1 MRRAATRGALAWLL
15 GACLLLGAAAGAP
28 LAAREEI
35 LRFHSAVEVQTDGAL
50 VVEETIT
57 VRAEGNEIR
66 RGIYRD
72 LPVRYPAGSGLVRQ
86 VGFTLLEVRRDG
98 RPEPHF
104 TERIGDHIRI
114 YAGERS
120 VFLRPGEYTYTFRYR
135 TTRQLGHFAEYDEVY
150 WNVTGNF
157 WSFPIAK
164 AVATVTL
171 PEGARI
177 VQHAA
182 YTGRFGEAGRDYAVT
197 GQTDNTI
204 TFETTRMLAPR
215 EGLTVAVAFP
225 KGIVAEPG
233 GFSRFLWGLWDNLA
247 VLILAVAAVGTG
259 TYFYTTWDRVGRDP
273 QKGLVI
279 PMFTPPAGLSPAAV
293 SYVHFQGF
301 AAAGGSALRAFIAA
315 LMSLAVKRLI
325 EIDDDSDTV
334 ELKRT
339 GEATAALPGGEAVIM
354 SSLLFGGSFAFTKA
368 NGETIKKV
376 QQVFRSAILREHE
389 GVFFR
394 NNYGYFIIGAIV
406 SIAAL
411 AAFLFLAR
419 PAEEEVVLLA
429 AMFALALGGA
439 FLISMGARRILG
451 WLPGGG
457 SVVFGILLSF
467 VGAFILL
474 IVLGLFLF
482 GDATPIPAAVPIIAI
497 GDLGLFLF
505 GDATPIIAAVPIIAI
520 ALVNVAFFHLLR
532 APTVVGR
539 KVMDEI
545 EGFRLYLSVAEAE
558 WMNMK
563 APEMSPDLFEAYLPY
578 AVGLGVEKPWSEAFQ
593 SHMARVMPESDAAS
607 SYRPSWY
614 RGNWSSDS
622 LGRATSGMVSSLS
635 SSMTAAMPSS
645 SGSGSGGGGSSG
657 GGGGGGGGGGW

>member
-1 MRRAATRGALAWLL
+1 M
-15 GACLLLGAAAGAP
+15 
-28 LAAREEI
+28 
-35 LRFHSAVEVQTDGAL
+35 
-50 VVEETIT
+50 
-57 VRAEGNEIR
+57 
-66 RGIYRD
+66 
-72 LPVRYPAGSGLVRQ
+72 
-86 VGFTLLEVRRDG
+86 
-98 RPEPHF
+98 
-104 TERIGDHIRI
+104 
-114 YAGERS
+114 
-120 VFLRPGEYTYTFRYR
+120 
-135 TTRQLGHFAEYDEVY
+135 FA
-150 WNVTGNF
+150 
-157 WSFPIAK
+157 
-164 AVATVTL
+164 
-171 PEGARI
+171 
-177 VQHAA
+177 
-182 YTGRFGEAGRDYAVT
+182 
-197 GQTDNTI
+197 
-204 TFETTRMLAPR
+204 
-215 EGLTVAVAFP
+215 
-225 KGIVAEPG
+225 
-233 GFSRFLWGLWDNLA
+233 
-247 VLILAVAAVGTG
+247 
-259 TYFYTTWDRVGRDP
+259 
-273 QKGLVI
+273 
-279 PMFTPPAGLSPAAV
+279 PPAGLSPAAV

-315 LMSLAVKRLI
+315 LMALAVKRLI
-325 EIDDDSDTV
+325 EIDDASDTV

-339 GEATAALPGGEAVIM
+339 GEPKDALPGGEGVIM

-376 QQVFRSAILREHE
+376 QQAFRSAILREHE

-406 SIAAL
+406 SVAAL
-411 AAFLFLAR
+411 AAFVFLAR

-429 AMFALALGGA
+429 AMFAGALGGA

-457 SVVFGILLSF
+457 SVVFGILLAF

-474 IVLGLFLF
+474 IVLSLFLL
-482 GDATPIPAAVPIIAI
+482 GGAIPIMAAVPI
-497 GDLGLFLF
+497 
-505 GDATPIIAAVPIIAI
+505 VAI

-578 AVGLGVEKPWSEAFQ
+578 AVALGVEKPWSDAFQ
-593 SHMARVMPESDAAS
+593 SHMARIMPDSDAAT

-614 RGNWSSDS
+614 RGSWSSDS

-635 SSMTAAMPSS
+635 TSMTAAMPSS
-645 SGSGSGGGGSSG
+645 SSGSGGGGSSG

>member
-1 MRRAATRGALAWLL
+1 
-15 GACLLLGAAAGAP
+15 
-28 LAAREEI
+28 
-35 LRFHSAVEVQTDGAL
+35 
-50 VVEETIT
+50 
-57 VRAEGNEIR
+57 
-66 RGIYRD
+66 
-72 LPVRYPAGSGLVRQ
+72 VRYAAGSGFVRQ

-104 TERIGDHIRI
+104 TERLGDFIRI

-135 TTRQLGHFAEYDEVY
+135 ITRQIGHFAEYDEVY
-150 WNVTGNF
+150 WNATGNF

-182 YTGRFGEAGRDYAVT
+182 YTGRFGESGSDYAVT
-197 GQTDNTI
+197 GQTGNSI

-215 EGLTVAVAFP
+215 EGLTIAVAFP

-233 GFSRFLWGLWDNLA
+233 GFARFLWDLWDNLA

-259 TYFYTTWDRVGRDP
+259 TYYYTTWDRVGRDP
-273 QKGLVI
+273 AKGLVI
-279 PMFTPPAGLSPAAV
+279 PMFAPPAGLSPAAV

-315 LMSLAVKRLI
+315 LMALAVKRLI
-325 EIDDDSDTV
+325 EIDDASDTV

-339 GEATAALPGGEAVIM
+339 GEPKDALPGGEAVIM
-354 SSLLFGGSFAFTKA
+354 NSLPSGGSFAFTKA

-376 QQVFRSAILREHE
+376 QTAFRSAILREHE

-394 NNYGYFIIGAIV
+394 NNYGYFIVGAIV
-406 SIAAL
+406 SVAAL
-411 AAFLFLAR
+411 AAFVFLAR
-419 PAEEEVVLLA
+419 PAEEDVVLLA
-429 AMFALALGGA
+429 AMFAGALGGA

-474 IVLGLFLF
+474 IVVGLFLF
-482 GDATPIPAAVPIIAI
+482 GAATPIVAA
-497 GDLGLFLF
+497 L
-505 GDATPIIAAVPIIAI
+505 PIIAI

-545 EGFRLYLSVAEAE
+545 EGFQLYLSVAEAE

-578 AVGLGVEKPWSEAFQ
+578 AVALGVEKPWSDAFQ
-593 SHMARVMPESDAAS
+593 SHMARVMPGSDAAS

-614 RGNWSSDS
+614 RGSWSSDS

-635 SSMTAAMPSS
+635 SSMKAAMPSS
-645 SGSGSGGGGSSG
+645 SSSGSGGGGSSG

>member
-15 GACLLLGAAAGAP
+15 GACLLLGAALDAP

-35 LRFHSAVEVQTDGAL
+35 LRFHSAVEVRTDGAL

-72 LPVRYPAGSGLVRQ
+72 LPVRYPAGSGFVRH

-104 TERIGDHIRI
+104 TERKGDYIRI
-114 YAGERS
+114 YAGEKS
-120 VFLRPGEYTYTFRYR
+120 VFLRPGEYTYVFRYR
-135 TTRQLGHFAEYDEVY
+135 TTRQLRHFAEYDEVY

-182 YTGRFGEAGRDYAVT
+182 YTGRFGESGSDYAVT
-197 GQTDNTI
+197 AQTGNSI

-215 EGLTVAVAFP
+215 EGLTVAVGFP

-233 GFSRFLWGLWDNLA
+233 GSTRFLWGLWDNLA

-259 TYFYTTWDRVGRDP
+259 TYYYTTWDRFGRDP
-273 QKGLVI
+273 EKGLVI
-279 PMFTPPAGLSPAAV
+279 PMFMPPAGLSPAAV

-315 LMSLAVKRLI
+315 LMALAVKRLI
-325 EIDDDSDTV
+325 AIDDDSDTV

-339 GEATAALPGGEAVIM
+339 GEATDALPGGEAVIM

-368 NGETIKKV
+368 NGETIKNV
-376 QQVFRSAILREHE
+376 QKNFRSAILREHE

-394 NNYGYFIIGAIV
+394 NNYGYFIVGAIV
-406 SIAAL
+406 SVAAL
-411 AAFLFLAR
+411 AAFVFLGR
-419 PAEEEVVLLA
+419 PGERELLLLA
-429 AMFALALGGA
+429 ALFALALEGS

-457 SVVFGILLSF
+457 SVVLGVVLAFA
-467 VGAFILL
+467 GAFSLMIGAG
-474 IVLGLFLF
+474 VLYFF
-482 GDATPIPAAVPIIAI
+482 RDFVPI
-497 GDLGLFLF
+497 L
-505 GDATPIIAAVPIIAI
+505 AALAIIAI
-520 ALVNVAFFHLLR
+520 AFVNVAFFHLLR
-532 APTVVGR
+532 APTIVGR

-578 AVGLGVEKPWSEAFQ
+578 AVALGVEKPWSDAFQ
-593 SHMARVMPESDAAS
+593 SHMAHVMPGRDA
-607 SYRPSWY
+607 YRPSWY
-614 RGNWSSDS
+614 RGSWSSDS

-645 SGSGSGGGGSSG
+645 SGSGGGGSSG